1 MCESIRFDVLLY
13 AEIIKMAEEII
24 FLGTENVLS
33 TLLFYIIYRTSKE
46 RKYKK
51 PMTSYKFVRNFI
63 NELKID
69 FLELRIRPST
79 SLWDNSLNNKLYI
92 PNVGERKRGYIV
104 CSDRKITG
112 GRR

>member
-1 MCESIRFDVLLY
+1 
-13 AEIIKMAEEII
+13 
-24 FLGTENVLS
+24 
-33 TLLFYIIYRTSKE
+33 
-46 RKYKK
+46 
-51 PMTSYKFVRNFI
+51 MTSYKFVRNLI

-79 SLWDNSLNNKLYI
+79 SLSDKRLNNKLYI